1 MKGGNPTLLKKGK
14 LKTCTALHDRVFL
27 VPVKC
32 DLVVLI
38 RFFVDCFSAKYGFIR
53 LCKKS
58 GRVDRY
64 RSRYVEIIGERL
76 IADLT
81 FDKYTSIDLIV
92 DLLSIFE
99 IRIDKGV

>member
-1 MKGGNPTLLKKGK
+1 M
-14 LKTCTALHDRVFL
+14 
-27 VPVKC
+27 
-32 DLVVLI
+32 
-38 RFFVDCFSAKYGFIR
+38 
-53 LCKKS
+53 
-58 GRVDRY
+58 DRY
-64 RSRYVEIIGERL
+64 RSRYVEMIGERI